1 MAFTVP
7 SLSSYHSPKLTNHKG
22 PVPEVV
28 LMMAITRW
36 RDAAS
41 LKRLALA
48 LVLFLYSRKTWRSLR
63 ENHRQLKAGADPRSA
78 AKPLARR
85 VLKYTFLAQLLAACE
100 YLLVLVKPAV
110 SLRIG
115 QTLVWTGRQEAR
127 HLRYAHTH
135 ERQTLD
141 LYGVDKSSK
150 RPMLVFVHGGAWS
163 FGHKWQYALVGSYL
177 SAALGTLVAVVNY
190 RTYPSGSVLDMVE
203 DVDNAVRLRA
213 GSLSLSLR
221 R

>member
-1 MAFTVP
+1 
-7 SLSSYHSPKLTNHKG
+7 
-22 PVPEVV
+22 
-28 LMMAITRW
+28 MMAITRW
-36 RDAAS
+36 RKAAS

-63 ENHRQLKAGADPRSA
+63 ENHRQLKAGAEVLSVSSPFTQQ
-78 AKPLARR
+78 

-115 QTLVWTGRQEAR
+115 RILVWTGCQEAK
-127 HLRYAHTH
+127 HLRYDHTH

-141 LYGVDKSSK
+141 LYGVDKTAKK
-150 RPMLVFVHGGAWS
+150 RPVLVFVHGGAWS

-177 SAALGTLVAVVNY
+177 SSALGSLVAVINY
-190 RTYPSGSVLDMVE
+190 RTYPSGAVLDMVE
-203 DVDNAVRLRA
+203 DVDNAVRRTVN
-213 GSLSLSLR
+213 SLWR
-221 R
+221 RLAS

>member
-1 MAFTVP
+1 
-7 SLSSYHSPKLTNHKG
+7 
-22 PVPEVV
+22 
-28 LMMAITRW
+28 MAITRW
-36 RDAAS
+36 RNAAS

-63 ENHRQLKAGADPRSA
+63 ENHRQLKAGADPLSA
-78 AKPLARR
+78 SQ

-100 YLLVLVKPAV
+100 YLLVLVKPVV

-115 QTLVWTGRQEAR
+115 RSLVWTGSREAR
-127 HLRYAHTH
+127 HLRYGHTH
-135 ERQTLD
+135 ERQALD
-141 LYGVDKSSK
+141 LYGVDKAAK
-150 RPMLVFVHGGAWS
+150 RPVLVFVHGGAWS

-177 SAALGTLVAVVNY
+177 SGALGALVAVVNY

-213 GSLSLSLR
+213 DSLYGDQAEEVASFSAL
-221 R
+221 